1 MSGRVHSRE
10 LKLTIVRQLASGEKR
25 PAQICREHNLAS
37 SVVSRWR
44 NEYDQR
50 AEEAFLPKAS
60 SEAPS
65 AEAKIAELERFCG
78 QLALENALLK
88 KRPCRYATPM
98 MMKIG
103 YTAQQREALRSRP
116 RQWSTKPDK
125 KAG

>member
-1 MSGRVHSRE
+1 MSGRVHNRE
-10 LKLTIVRQLASGEKR
+10 LKMTIVRQLASGEKR

-50 AEEAFLPKAS
+50 GEEAFLPPGTS
-60 SEAPS
+60 APPT

-88 KRPCRYATPM
+88 KAFGKLPLNSDMR
-98 MMKIG
+98 
-103 YTAQQREALRSRP
+103 
-116 RQWSTKPDK
+116 
-125 KAG
+125 

>member
-10 LKLTIVRQLASGEKR
+10 LKMTVVHQLASGEKR
-25 PAQICREHNLAS
+25 PAQVCREHNLAP

-50 AEEAFLPKAS
+50 GEEAFLTSTP
-60 SEAPS
+60 SEPPT

-88 KRPCRYATPM
+88 K
-98 MMKIG
+98 
-103 YTAQQREALRSRP
+103 ALGKLPLSSDMR
-116 RQWSTKPDK
+116 
-125 KAG
+125 

>member
-1 MSGRVHSRE
+1 MGGRVHSRE
-10 LKLTIVRQLASGEKR
+10 FKFTVVRQLASGEKR

-50 AEEAFLPKAS
+50 GDEAFLPPAS
-60 SEAPS
+60 ASPPS

-88 KRPCRYATPM
+88 K
-98 MMKIG
+98 
-103 YTAQQREALRSRP
+103 ALGKLPLNSDMR
-116 RQWSTKPDK
+116 
-125 KAG
+125 

>member
-10 LKLTIVRQLASGEKR
+10 FKLSVVRQLASGEKR

-50 AEEAFLPKAS
+50 GEEAFLPPANS
-60 SEAPS
+60 GPPS
-65 AEAKIAELERFCG
+65 AESKIAELERFCG

-88 KRPCRYATPM
+88 K
-98 MMKIG
+98 
-103 YTAQQREALRSRP
+103 ALGKLPLNSDMR
-116 RQWSTKPDK
+116 
-125 KAG
+125 

>member
-50 AEEAFLPKAS
+50 GEEAFLPPATS
-60 SEAPS
+60 APPT

-88 KRPCRYATPM
+88 KALGKLPQEPATCGNRAGM
-98 MMKIG
+98 SG
-103 YTAQQREALRSRP
+103 EAAHFHPSSL
-116 RQWSTKPDK
+116 
-125 KAG
+125 

>member
-10 LKLTIVRQLASGEKR
+10 VKLTIVRQLASGENR
-25 PAQICREHNLAS
+25 PAQICREHNLAP

-50 AEEAFLPKAS
+50 GEEAFRPTAT
-60 SEAPS
+60 SEVPT

-88 KRPCRYATPM
+88 K
-98 MMKIG
+98 
-103 YTAQQREALRSRP
+103 ALGKLPLNSDMR
-116 RQWSTKPDK
+116 
-125 KAG
+125 

>member
-10 LKLTIVRQLASGEKR
+10 FKLSVVRQLASGEKR
-25 PAQICREHNLAS
+25 PAQICREHNLAN

-50 AEEAFLPKAS
+50 GEEACLPPAN
-60 SEAPS
+60 AGPPS

-88 KRPCRYATPM
+88 K
-98 MMKIG
+98 
-103 YTAQQREALRSRP
+103 ALGKLPLNSDMR
-116 RQWSTKPDK
+116 
-125 KAG
+125 

>member
-50 AEEAFLPKAS
+50 GEEAFLPPAPP
-60 SEAPS
+60 EALS

-78 QLALENALLK
+78 QLAMENAVLK
-88 KRPCRYATPM
+88 KSSYRISPSDEL
-98 MMKIG
+98 I
-103 YTAQQREALRSRP
+103 QRMLKQPVEPSLEQRSI
-116 RQWSTKPDK
+116 RQISSVC
-125 KAG
+125 